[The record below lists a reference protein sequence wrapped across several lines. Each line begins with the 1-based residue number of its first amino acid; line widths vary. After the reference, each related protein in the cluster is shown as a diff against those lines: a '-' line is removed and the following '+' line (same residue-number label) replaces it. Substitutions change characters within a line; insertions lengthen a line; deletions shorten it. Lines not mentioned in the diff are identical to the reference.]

1 MVTIDRSTSQ
11 GRWKILKKGVAAA
24 LALGLV
30 ACGGQ
35 PVDEA
40 SIDPTAQ
47 PLIESPTGRI
57 EPVPQSSVEVLDAFW
72 KPRLETNR
80 RVTIPHILQQ
90 NDQTGRVDNFRKAA
104 GLLEGPYRG
113 RRFNDT
119 DVYKAIEAA
128 SYSLIESHDPQL
140 DARLD
145 ELIALVAA
153 AQEEDGYLFPAR
165 TIEPEN
171 PAPGVGRERWIYVAV
186 GSHELYNAGHLIEAA
201 VAHNQATGKRTLLE
215 VATRFADRIDRD
227 FGPKARRDIPGHE
240 EIELALVKLADLTG
254 ESRYFD
260 LARFFLDQRGGAHDG
275 ELYPEGTDF
284 AIYNDRLYK
293 QDHRAVAEQAEGVGH
308 AVRAAYLY
316 AGMAD
321 VSARS
326 EAPGYGQALERIWLD
341 VVGTK
346 LYLTGGIGSRDTVE
360 SFGDSFEL
368 PNRTAYTETCAA
380 IGNGLWN
387 HRMFLS
393 TGEARYLDVME
404 KTLYNGALSGVSA
417 SGDTFFYTNPLESE
431 GGVGRSEYFD
441 VACCPANLARLVA
454 QVPGLIYGNRDSEIF
469 VNLYVASTASLEV
482 PNAGVVVLE
491 QETRYPWDG
500 TVRLRLTL
508 EMPAPLDIHLR
519 IPGWARGLPT
529 PSDLYRFAGAL
540 GDEPSIRVNG
550 EAVPGSPARG
560 FARLSRTWRSGDEIV
575 LELPMPPRRVL
586 AHAAVVEDEG
596 KVALQ
601 RGPIIYAVEAI
612 DHEGGVLDLELLGD
626 TALAA
631 EFEPELLG
639 GVVVIRTEAVRA
651 GREVPL
657 TAIPYFAWA
666 NRGDGEMV
674 VWMREADSG

>member
-1 MVTIDRSTSQ
+1 MVTIDRSTSRR
-11 GRWKILKKGVAAA
+11 RWAILKEGVLPA
-24 LALGLV
+24 LALSLL

-35 PVDEA
+35 STDEA
-40 SIDPTAQ
+40 SIEPPTESLA
-47 PLIESPTGRI
+47 ESPAGRI
-57 EPVPQSSVEVLDAFW
+57 EPVPVGSVEVLDAFW
-72 KPRLETNR
+72 KPRIETNR

-90 NDQTGRVDNFRKAA
+90 NETTGRVDNFRKAA
-104 GLLEGPYRG
+104 GLLEGPYLG

-119 DVYKAIEAA
+119 DVYKVIEAA
-128 SYSLIESHDPQL
+128 SLSLVQSPDPEL
-140 DARLD
+140 EARLD
-145 ELIALVAA
+145 ELIGLIAA

-165 TIEPEN
+165 TIDPEK
-171 PAPGVGRERWIYVAV
+171 PAPGVGHERWIHGAV

-201 VAHNQATGKRTLLE
+201 VAHHRATGKRTLLE

-227 FGPKARRDIPGHE
+227 FGPQARQDIPGHE

-254 ESRYFD
+254 ESRYLD
-260 LARFFLDQRGGAHDG
+260 LARFFLDQRGGDHDG

-293 QDHRAVAEQAEGVGH
+293 QDHQAVADQAEGVGH

-321 VSARS
+321 VSARLD
-326 EAPGYGQALERIWLD
+326 APGYREALDRIWLD

-393 TGEARYLDVME
+393 TGDARYLDVME

-417 SGDTFFYTNPLESE
+417 TGDTFFYTNPLESE

-441 VACCPANLARLVA
+441 VACCPANLARVIA
-454 QVPGLIYGNRDSEIF
+454 QVPGLIYGIRDSEIF
-469 VNLYVASTASLEV
+469 VNLYVASTATMELSG
-482 PNAGVVVLE
+482 AGRVVLE
-491 QETRYPWDG
+491 QDTSYPWDG
-500 TVRLRLTL
+500 TVRLRLSL
-508 EMPAPLDIHLR
+508 ERPASLDIHLR
-519 IPGWARGLPT
+519 IPGWARDLASPT
-529 PSDLYRFAGAL
+529 ELYRFAGTL

-550 EAVPGSPARG
+550 EPVSTSLDRG
-560 FARLSRTWRSGDEIV
+560 FVQLSRTWTSGDEIA
-575 LELPMPPRRVL
+575 LELPMPPRRVF
-586 AHAAVVEDEG
+586 AHAAVAEDEG

-601 RGPIIYAVEAI
+601 RGPIVYAVEAI
-612 DHEGGVLDLELLGD
+612 DHEGGVLDLQLPPD
-626 TALAA
+626 AALAA
-631 EFEPELLG
+631 ELEPELLG

-651 GREVPL
+651 GQQVPL

-674 VWMREADSG
+674 VWLREAGSG

>member
-1 MVTIDRSTSQ
+1 M
-11 GRWKILKKGVAAA
+11 
-24 LALGLV
+24 
-30 ACGGQ
+30 
-35 PVDEA
+35 
-40 SIDPTAQ
+40 
-47 PLIESPTGRI
+47 
-57 EPVPQSSVEVLDAFW
+57 
-72 KPRLETNR
+72 ETNR
-80 RVTIPHILQQ
+80 RVTIPHILEQ
-90 NDQTGRVDNFRKAA
+90 NEATGRVDNFRRAA
-104 GLLEGPYRG
+104 GLLEGPYLG

-128 SYSLIESHDPQL
+128 SLSLIRSPDLEL
-140 DARLD
+140 EARLD
-145 ELIALVAA
+145 ELIALIAA

-165 TIEPEN
+165 TIDPEN
-171 PAPGVGRERWIYVAV
+171 PAPGVGPERWIYVAV

-227 FGPKARRDIPGHE
+227 FGPQARRDIPGHE

-293 QDHRAVAEQAEGVGH
+293 QDHRAVAEQSEGVGH

-326 EAPGYGQALERIWLD
+326 EAPGYGEALDRIWLD
-341 VVGTK
+341 VVGSK

-404 KTLYNGALSGVSA
+404 RTLYNGALSGVSA
-417 SGDTFFYTNPLESE
+417 SGDAFFYTNPLESA

-454 QVPGLIYGNRDSEIF
+454 QIPGLIYGNRDSEIF
-469 VNLYVASTASLEV
+469 VNLYVASTASLEL
-482 PNAGVVVLE
+482 PDAGGVVLE
-491 QETRYPWDG
+491 QDTIYPWDG
-500 TVRLRLTL
+500 TVRLRLSL
-508 EMPAPLDIHLR
+508 ERPAALDIHLR
-519 IPGWARGLPT
+519 IPGWARDLAST
-529 PSDLYRFAGAL
+529 TDLYRFAGAA
-540 GDEPSIRVNG
+540 GAEPSIRVNG
-550 EAVPGSPARG
+550 EVVPGSPARG
-560 FARLSRTWRSGDEIV
+560 FVMLSRTWRSGDEIV

-586 AHAAVVEDEG
+586 AHAAVVENEG

-601 RGPIIYAVEAI
+601 RGPVVYAVEEM
-612 DHEGGVLDLELLGD
+612 DHEGSVLDLELPFD
-626 TALAA
+626 AALVA
-631 EFEPELLG
+631 EYEPELLG
-639 GVVVIRTEAVRA
+639 GVVVIRTAAVRA
-651 GREVPL
+651 GRRVPL

-674 VWMREADSG
+674 VWMRQAGPG